1 MATTAKFPKIICR
14 VKALYAFSST
24 EKSSL
29 SFEKGEYIEVLSQL
43 DSGWWD
49 GWCRGNRGWFPSNYV
64 QVVQANPDLV
74 QGMHPDQR
82 SMSKPYTNRHANVS
96 DVDTD
101 VFADN
106 EDEDDSDDDSE
117 EEARTINLIRNINMG
132 QHPTSNLPTTP
143 QQQQPQQRKKNNNRT
158 SQTPYLHKVIQQ
170 HQRQQEEEHESSLP
184 EGWTLQIA
192 DDGFTKFYFNQH
204 TGGLR
209 WNHPSIL
216 DSDDENSSNDE
227 YAASSFPPPPPFSPS
242 SSSIHHNTNRYSTE
256 SAATQLDNFDD
267 YSDFGKQRTKRIVPA
282 SHLPESPISSAEQ
295 HVNLMQ
301 FWTKRTTPQ
310 GKVYYGNSITHETT
324 WDFDDIN
331 PATGRLKRRS
341 SEQSS
346 AEQQE
351 KSLVESKAPK
361 ENALLLSNSDDDMP
375 MTWKSIAIEIAQSVQ
390 DLNNSVVQGQDSG
403 IFRQKI
409 VVVVDAVRLM
419 LYSSRSMDK
428 DAAHL
433 QDMEVKEP
441 LRIVLSSLAKLIL
454 SAKVVNDANID
465 INSKVQRDAAEVL
478 NAVRR
483 FVLVCQNKNIRIE
496 PVNPKFVVLD
506 SPSGTDD
513 EGSATVANRR
523 KSSTTSTNGPQ
534 QSKAKYPLNQDLIV
548 SLQTH
553 AKQIVGSTDALCKA
567 SAYIHTLEQQQG
579 STADRDDLPT
589 NEEQYY
595 ILDQRARSN
604 VILLFQN
611 LSSQIGSYLA
621 ILNDIDIS
629 QVEAAQIQSLPEF
642 RSNKQKLYNSVGLLF
657 SAVQTLTDTHN
668 DLSASITAIEDSVAA
683 VEDAIEGIFSNIV
696 QMVGERKIWLMKNG
710 DVNNNNTSSSSS
722 NDQQG
727 PRSPVQSYFESDSKK
742 NSGLPHRGSINETTS
757 ADSNTAVE
765 ASSTPL
771 LSRMYNRQNSQP
783 GTQPLDLQQHQPQT
797 LQPQATLALHRPS
810 ISTSNAPAS
819 TLTRPTDNK
828 ALKRQFS
835 FGHGANSQ
843 EDKSQFWYLGYDYAE
858 SDIEFTQ
865 EKSVKGGTLRALVER
880 LTLHDFIDMSF
891 IANFLLTYRSFCT
904 TEEFVE
910 LLQERYNLAPPE
922 ELTPDELEIWT
933 DKKQKLVRLRV
944 FNVMKNWLE
953 NYYNDEDEFILNKLQ
968 FFANTVICD
977 SSSFSAEQLNRLIR
991 KRRELDAN
999 GGGLKKLIPNAM
1011 YGPMPIVPKNMQHI
1025 RLLDTDP
1032 LELARQLTIMDFKL
1046 YSSIRPIECLGKAW
1060 SRDGADNAVNVKQSI
1075 DYCNRLTSWVTGS
1088 ILNNKE
1094 AKKRVVVI
1102 KHWSQVANRCLEMNN
1117 YNTCMAILSAFDNS
1131 AIGRLKKTWELV
1143 SSRTSQSLAHIRKL
1157 MGSNRNFIEYR
1168 EMIHSVNP
1176 PCIPFLGIYL
1186 QDLTFIEDGNPDLLK
1201 KSSNLIN
1208 FAKQQKAAEVIR
1220 EIKQFQSPPYIY
1232 QLVPEIQDYI
1242 NFQLETSR
1250 DVDFL
1255 YERSL
1260 EIEPRVVNTDNTV

>member
-1 MATTAKFPKIICR
+1 
-14 VKALYAFSST
+14 
-24 EKSSL
+24 
-29 SFEKGEYIEVLSQL
+29 
-43 DSGWWD
+43 
-49 GWCRGNRGWFPSNYV
+49 
-64 QVVQANPDLV
+64 
-74 QGMHPDQR
+74 
-82 SMSKPYTNRHANVS
+82 
-96 DVDTD
+96 
-101 VFADN
+101 
-106 EDEDDSDDDSE
+106 
-117 EEARTINLIRNINMG
+117 
-132 QHPTSNLPTTP
+132 
-143 QQQQPQQRKKNNNRT
+143 
-158 SQTPYLHKVIQQ
+158 
-170 HQRQQEEEHESSLP
+170 
-184 EGWTLQIA
+184 
-192 DDGFTKFYFNQH
+192 
-204 TGGLR
+204 
-209 WNHPSIL
+209 
-216 DSDDENSSNDE
+216 
-227 YAASSFPPPPPFSPS
+227 
-242 SSSIHHNTNRYSTE
+242 
-256 SAATQLDNFDD
+256 
-267 YSDFGKQRTKRIVPA
+267 
-282 SHLPESPISSAEQ
+282 
-295 HVNLMQ
+295 MQ

-331 PATGRLKRRS
+331 PTTGRLKRS
-341 SEQSS
+341 NSEQNS
-346 AEQQE
+346 AEQEE
-351 KSLVESKAPK
+351 KIADNKVPK
-361 ENALLLSNSDDDMP
+361 ETSLFMNNNDDDMP

-390 DLNNSVVQGQDSG
+390 DLNNSVVQGQDSS

-454 SAKVVNDANID
+454 SAKVVNDSNID
-465 INSKVQRDAAEVL
+465 INSKVQRDAADVL

-496 PVNPKFVVLD
+496 PINPKFVVLD

-513 EGSATVANRR
+513 EGNTIANRR

-579 STADRDDLPT
+579 NTTEKDDLPT
-589 NEEQYY
+589 NEEQFY

-611 LSSQIGSYLA
+611 LSSQIGNYLA

-629 QVEAAQIQSLPEF
+629 HVEAAQIQSLPEF
-642 RSNKQKLYNSVGLLF
+642 RCNKQKLYNSVGLLF
-657 SAVQTLTDTHN
+657 SAVQTLTDTQN
-668 DLSASITAIEDSVAA
+668 DLTVSITAVEDSVAA
-683 VEDAIEGIFSNIV
+683 VEDSIEGIFSNIV
-696 QMVGERKIWLMKNG
+696 QMVGERKIWLMRNG
-710 DVNNNNTSSSSS
+710 DMSNS
-722 NDQQG
+722 NDQG
-727 PRSPVQSYFESDSKK
+727 PRSPVHSYFESENKK
-742 NSGLPHRGSINETTS
+742 SGSLPHRGSINSNNNSNNNNNETTS
-757 ADSNTAVE
+757 ADSNTALD

-771 LSRMYNRQNSQP
+771 LSRMYNRQNSQSS
-783 GTQPLDLQQHQPQT
+783 TQPLDLQQQQLQTPQPQT
-797 LQPQATLALHRPS
+797 ALALHRPS
-810 ISTSNAPAS
+810 ISTSNVPAS
-819 TLTRPTDNK
+819 TLTRPSDNK

-865 EKSVKGGTLRALVER
+865 DKSVKGGTLRALVER

-1157 MGSNRNFIEYR
+1157 MGSNRNFTEYR

-1220 EIKQFQSPPYIY
+1220 EIKQFQSPPYIF
-1232 QLVPEIQDYI
+1232 QVVPEIQDYI

-1260 EIEPRVVNTDNTV
+1260 ELEPRAVNTDNTV